1 MAVTAVALKRKVYDS
16 PEEMVLVHRA
26 KHGDQDAFTT
36 LYNHHFNRL
45 RVVINR
51 MIKNDSEAEWLA
63 NVALTKTWE
72 HLKEFDEKA
81 KFSTWVTRTAI
92 NEGLMYLRHQ
102 KTQHQSRTCSL
113 DEITDDNRYKSSL
126 TVQRPRYST
135 AFATRDLSLEGIADR
150 EVLKRALSRVPVDYR
165 EILWLR
171 FWEGLSVQ
179 DIRKRLK
186 VPPRKMS
193 AVKTRLLRGR
203 KMLQEQVEKASTNKL
218 DVFASS
224 SV

>member
-1 MAVTAVALKRKVYDS
+1 MAVAAVALKRKVYDS

-36 LYNHHFNRL
+36 LFNHHFNRL

-102 KTQHQSRTCSL
+102 KTQQQARTISL
-113 DEITDDNRYKSSL
+113 DSNL
-126 TVQRPRYST
+126 TRFGGFRDEPEVVTVAQKYLSV
-135 AFATRDLSLEGIADR
+135 RDLNLAEIADR
-150 EVLKRALSRVPVDYR
+150 EVMKRALARV
-165 EILWLR
+165 
-171 FWEGLSVQ
+171 
-179 DIRKRLK
+179 
-186 VPPRKMS
+186 
-193 AVKTRLLRGR
+193 
-203 KMLQEQVEKASTNKL
+203 
-218 DVFASS
+218 
-224 SV
+224 